1 MRTKQKILHTGAGM
15 LRIATTLVIGGA
27 LALAYAC
34 ADNRRVE
41 QQMDDGNLTAMLGAK
56 YAFDS
61 EIDRYR
67 IDIDVKNGVVTL
79 RGAVS
84 DEEERQEAE
93 RIATN
98 LKGVRSVVNELT
110 IDPTPR
116 TATRAFE
123 DAWIVSMLKS
133 KLGVDPEVK
142 ATQIDVD
149 VREGVVTLSGTVDN
163 ETAKTE
169 AEDLA
174 WSVDGVRKVVNQ
186 LVVRE

>member
-1 MRTKQKILHTGAGM
+1 MKTKQKILHSGAGVF
-15 LRIATTLVIGGA
+15 RIAMTLVIGGG

-41 QQMDDGNLTAMLGAK
+41 QTIDDSNLTTSLGAK

-67 IDIDVKNGVVTL
+67 IDIDVHNGVVTL

-84 DEEERQEAE
+84 NDEQREEAE
-93 RIATN
+93 RIALGT
-98 LKGVRSVVNELT
+98 KGVRSVVNELV

-116 TATRAFE
+116 TASRAFD
-123 DAWIVSMLKS
+123 DAWILTMVDG
-133 KLGVDPEVK
+133 KLAVDPEVR
-142 ATQIDVD
+142 AMDVDVD
-149 VREGVVTLSGTVDN
+149 VREGVVTLSGTVQNDA
-163 ETAKTE
+163 AKAE

-174 WSVDGVRKVVNQ
+174 WSVDGVKKVVNELQ
-186 LVVRE
+186 VRG